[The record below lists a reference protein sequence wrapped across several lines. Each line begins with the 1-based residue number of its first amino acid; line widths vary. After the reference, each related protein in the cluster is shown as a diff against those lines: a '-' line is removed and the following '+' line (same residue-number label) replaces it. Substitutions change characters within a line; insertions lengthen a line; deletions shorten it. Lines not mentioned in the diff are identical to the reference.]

1 MTMLIV
7 QYPMHRTIFVAVSSL
22 HFHLVEVE
30 MQTVYTLAAKA
41 AAATGTLQIA
51 AHQVAMQVCVML
63 SNDVALSLL
72 VH

>member
-1 MTMLIV
+1 
-7 QYPMHRTIFVAVSSL
+7 
-22 HFHLVEVE
+22 

-63 SNDVALSLL
+63 SNNVTLSLP